1 MIRSGPGY
9 AAAAFVL
16 LFIFGPLIAVF
27 LRAGGGAMPGPADW
41 AAIRFSVTQA
51 TLSAL
56 FSVILAIPV
65 ARALS
70 RRQFPGRSLLITL
83 LGAPFILPVIVAVL
97 GLLAVFGRSGVLNSV
112 LDSMGLPVVQIYGL
126 HGVVLA
132 HVFFNLPLATRIL
145 LQAWQQIP
153 AERFRLAAS
162 LNMSAGQIA
171 RRLEL
176 PMLKAALPGAFIVIF
191 AICLSSFTVAL
202 TLGGGPKA
210 TTVELAIYQAF
221 RFDFDLGRAAVLAVI
236 QTVLVTIV
244 ALVALKYT
252 RTEGFGAGLDRV
264 VQRWDAQ
271 SPGLRGIDAAVMILT
286 ALFLLL
292 PLAMVVIDG
301 IAGFDRLPASVF
313 AALRVSLI
321 LSLLSTALALGL
333 SLPMALTALK
343 HSWVEVIGLFGIV
356 SSPLVLGTGL
366 FLIIHPIADP
376 ARLAFAV
383 TGLVNALTALPFVLR
398 VLIPSLKAS
407 EQDFGRL
414 ATSLGLTGWARL
426 RILLLPRA
434 RRALGFSAGLTAA
447 FSMGDLGVI
456 TLFADPSRA
465 TLPLQMYRLMGSY
478 RMEAAAGA
486 GLLLL
491 IFSLGLF
498 WLFDRGGRRNAE
510 L

>member
-1 MIRSGPGY
+1 MIVV
-9 AAAAFVL
+9 FV
-16 LFIFGPLIAVF
+16 
-27 LRAGGGAMPGPADW
+27 RAGGGTLPGPADW
-41 AAIRFSVTQA
+41 AAVRFSITQA

-56 FSVILAIPV
+56 FSVILAVPV
-65 ARALS
+65 ARALA

-112 LDSMGLPVVQIYGL
+112 LIWAGLPPVQIYGL

-162 LNMSAGQIA
+162 LNMTAGQVM

-176 PMLKAALPGAFIVIF
+176 PMLRTTLPGAFIVIF

-236 QTVLVTIV
+236 QTLLAGIV
-244 ALVALKYT
+244 ALVALKYS
-252 RTEGFGAGLDRV
+252 RGEGFGAGLDRV
-264 VQRWDAQ
+264 VRRWDAQ
-271 SPGLRGIDAAVMILT
+271 SAGLRITDTAVMILT

-292 PLAMVVIDG
+292 PLLLVVING
-301 IAGFDRLPASVF
+301 IAGWAKMPDQVF
-313 AALRVSLI
+313 TALRVSLVI
-321 LSLLSTALALGL
+321 SLVSTAVALALA
-333 SLPMALTALK
+333 LPIALAALRRG
-343 HSWVEVIGLFGIV
+343 WIEVIGLLGIV

-366 FLIIHPIADP
+366 FLIVYPFADP

-398 VLIPSLKAS
+398 VLIPSLRAS
-407 EQDFGRL
+407 EKNFGRL
-414 ATSLGLTGWARL
+414 ADVLGLTGWARL
-426 RILLLPRA
+426 RFLLLPRA
-434 RRALGFSAGLTAA
+434 RRALGFSAGLAAA

-465 TLPLQMYRLMGSY
+465 TLPLQMYRLMGAF

-491 IFSLGLF
+491 VFSLGLF
-498 WLFDRGGRRNAE
+498 WMFDKLGRGDVDA
-510 L
+510 

>member
-9 AAAAFVL
+9 AAAGFVL
-16 LFIFGPLIAVF
+16 LFIFGPLIVVF
-27 LRAGGGAMPGPADW
+27 AKAGGGGMPGPADW
-41 AAIRFSVTQA
+41 AAVRFSLTQA
-51 TLSAL
+51 ALSAL
-56 FSVILAIPV
+56 FSVTLAIPV
-65 ARALS
+65 ARALA

-97 GLLAVFGRSGVLNSV
+97 GLLAVFGRGGILNGVL
-112 LDSMGLPVVQIYGL
+112 DWAGLPTVQIYGL

-162 LNMSAGQIA
+162 LNMSASQIA
-171 RRLEL
+171 RQLEW
-176 PMLKAALPGAFIVIF
+176 PMLRAALPGAFVVIF

-221 RFDFDLGRAAVLAVI
+221 RFDFDLGRAAVLAAI
-236 QTVLVTIV
+236 QTALVSVV
-244 ALVALKYT
+244 ALVALKYSA
-252 RTEGFGAGLDRV
+252 TEGFGAGLDRV

-271 SPGLRGIDAAVMILT
+271 SPGLRLTDAAVMVLV

-301 IAGFDRLPASVF
+301 IAGLTRLPASVF
-313 AALRVSLI
+313 AALRVSLVI
-321 LSLLSTALALGL
+321 ALFSTALALAL
-333 SLPMALTALK
+333 ALPMALAALR
-343 HSWVEVIGLFGIV
+343 HGWIEIVGLFGIV

-366 FLIIHPIADP
+366 FLIVHPYADP

-407 EQDFGRL
+407 ERDFGRL
-414 ATSLGLTGWARL
+414 ADALALTGWARL

-456 TLFADPSRA
+456 TLFADPGRA

-491 IFSLGLF
+491 VFSLGLF
-498 WLFDRGGRRNAE
+498 WLFDQGGRRNADA
-510 L
+510 